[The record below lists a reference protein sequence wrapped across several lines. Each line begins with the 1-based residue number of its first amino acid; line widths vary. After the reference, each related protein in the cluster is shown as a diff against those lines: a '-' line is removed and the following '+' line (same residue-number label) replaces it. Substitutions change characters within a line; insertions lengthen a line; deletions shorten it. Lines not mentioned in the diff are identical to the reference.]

1 MQVQK
6 NTTAHNL
13 YELYV
18 SLSTE
23 VQDDFLQE
31 LLDKQHEKLEDLA
44 FYKACK
50 EAKAEGEYLN
60 ATEAESFIDSLA

>member
-23 VQDDFLQE
+23 VQHDFLQE
-31 LLDKQHEKLEDLA
+31 LLEKQYEKLEDLA

-50 EAKAEGEYLN
+50 EAKADGEYLGT
-60 ATEAESFIDSLA
+60 AEAEFFINSLA